1 MNIQLE
7 NWGIVKMNYSL
18 LKEKEKREDNSL
30 GLKFKNFFNDKY
42 KKSFKI
48 AFYLKLEGED
58 FNLDIDAIFNFTAD
72 KEITEEFKKS
82 NFPRI
87 NAPAIAYPY
96 LRAYVSNLT
105 LQSGVNPAMLPTINF
120 VKFENPDD

>member
-7 NWGIVKMNYSL
+7 NWGIVKMNYFL

-48 AFYLKLEGED
+48 AFAL
-58 FNLDIDAIFNFTAD
+58 
-72 KEITEEFKKS
+72 
-82 NFPRI
+82 
-87 NAPAIAYPY
+87 
-96 LRAYVSNLT
+96 LT
-105 LQSGVNPAMLPTINF
+105 LYLLYDIIIVC
-120 VKFENPDD
+120 

>member
-7 NWGIVKMNYSL
+7 NWGIVKMNYFL

-82 NFPRI
+82 DFPRI

-96 LRAYVSNLT
+96 LRAYVSNFNLAIRSKPCYASNY
-105 LQSGVNPAMLPTINF
+105 QFCKI
-120 VKFENPDD
+120 